1 MLWEEIC
8 SLTQKGCR
16 MWRAGLVASVLVL
29 GSAWT
34 LPVVPVLPE
43 PVIQT
48 QENFDL
54 GRVSV

>member
-1 MLWEEIC
+1 
-8 SLTQKGCR
+8 
-16 MWRAGLVASVLVL
+16 MWRAGSVVSLLVL

-34 LPVVPVLPE
+34 LQAVPVLPE

-54 GRVSV
+54 GGVSG

>member
-1 MLWEEIC
+1 
-8 SLTQKGCR
+8 
-16 MWRAGLVASVLVL
+16 MWRVGMLVSLLVL

-34 LPVVPVLPE
+34 LPLLPVLPE

-54 GRVSV
+54 GRVSG